1 MRTAIRQRSWS
12 GSRLTISHRESN
24 GKALT
29 LALIKRLALTII
41 SRRPKREKE
50 KKRKKH
56 RVAAP
61 FRFRRLISEH
71 ESTSCTLSFSFPLFL
86 CNEHAPFQ
94 VSLAA
99 LRARYARVR
108 TREYACNFILDERCT
123 SSVIYLAN
131 IPAGRK
137 RLGIY
142 TRNRLRTHIL
152 L

>member
-1 MRTAIRQRSWS
+1 MQTAIHR
-12 GSRLTISHRESN
+12 GIETSHAVSAARVN
-24 GKALT
+24 GEALT
-29 LALIKRLALTII
+29 LALIKRLALTVI
-41 SRRPKREKE
+41 SRRPEREKE
-50 KKRKKH
+50 RR

-131 IPAGRK
+131 I
-137 RLGIY
+137 
-142 TRNRLRTHIL
+142 
-152 L
+152 